1 MLLRQ
6 GCHLCVEALAVI
18 ESVCAE
24 RGVTWS
30 AIDIDADPDLRSEYT
45 DHVPVTFVDGDLH
58 ARWFVDEA
66 RLRDRLDRAR

>member
-24 RGVTWS
+24 RRVTWS
-30 AIDIDADPDLRSEYT
+30 AIDIDADPELRSEYS
-45 DHVPVTFVDGDLH
+45 DHVPVTFVDGVLH
-58 ARWFVDEA
+58 ARWFVDGA
-66 RLRDRLDRAR
+66 RLGECLDGAR